1 MPQFSKSAPKIKK
14 IGANATISA
23 QKFWK
28 KKLKNLDLP
37 IFNICAKILIKLIKS
52 GLLPNF
58 QLVPKKLNTKLK
70 KFGLV
75 RIFKM
80 CPKILKKFKFIVAY
94 AAIFKMTK
102 EFWQKFKTIG
112 AYTPIFKLCPK
123 ILKK

>member
-1 MPQFSKSAPKIKK
+1 
-14 IGANATISA
+14 
-23 QKFWK
+23 
-28 KKLKNLDLP
+28 
-37 IFNICAKILIKLIKS
+37 
-52 GLLPNF
+52 
-58 QLVPKKLNTKLK
+58 VPKKLNTKLK